1 MRSAVDYALPFYGN
15 NLKKTD
21 LSRLDSLQYRAA
33 KLVTGALHHT
43 SKEKLNCELG
53 WESIK
58 KRIDFLGLCLFQKIH
73 LHETRPLIR
82 SCLTKLDREKRQMTR
97 SKGGYLPFPNYGTKF
112 QNSFFPY
119 ISKLWNNLD
128 TCTKTLPLVDFK
140 LKLKN
145 MLKPNKIKHFDKG
158 SKNGNTL
165 LTRIRLDRS
174 DLNQH
179 KYSIGKS
186 DSPEC
191 VCHAKQES
199 SYHFMIDCF
208 LYDCERQILFDSVEY
223 FIKNFRKLGKRKR
236 FEILTIGINI
246 DNPDYHYTNYNIT
259 LAVQK
264 FIFSTKRFSM

>member
-1 MRSAVDYALPFYGN
+1 
-15 NLKKTD
+15 
-21 LSRLDSLQYRAA
+21 
-33 KLVTGALHHT
+33 
-43 SKEKLNCELG
+43 
-53 WESIK
+53 
-58 KRIDFLGLCLFQKIH
+58 
-73 LHETRPLIR
+73 
-82 SCLTKLDREKRQMTR
+82 MTR

-128 TCTKTLPLVDFK
+128 NCTKTLSLVDFK

-191 VCHAKQES
+191 VCHAK
-199 SYHFMIDCF
+199 
-208 LYDCERQILFDSVEY
+208 
-223 FIKNFRKLGKRKR
+223 K
-236 FEILTIGINI
+236 
-246 DNPDYHYTNYNIT
+246 P
-259 LAVQK
+259 
-264 FIFSTKRFSM
+264 

>member
-1 MRSAVDYALPFYGN
+1 MLKRKTLDILYKLTVRSVIDYALPIYGN

-21 LSRLDSLQYRAA
+21 LSRLESLQYRAA

-82 SCLTKLDREKRQMTR
+82 SCLTKLDREKKQMTR

-128 TCTKTLPLVDFK
+128 TCTKHCHWL
-140 LKLKN
+140 
-145 MLKPNKIKHFDKG
+145 I
-158 SKNGNTL
+158 
-165 LTRIRLDRS
+165 
-174 DLNQH
+174 LN
-179 KYSIGKS
+179 
-186 DSPEC
+186 
-191 VCHAKQES
+191 
-199 SYHFMIDCF
+199 
-208 LYDCERQILFDSVEY
+208 L
-223 FIKNFRKLGKRKR
+223 N
-236 FEILTIGINI
+236 
-246 DNPDYHYTNYNIT
+246 
-259 LAVQK
+259 
-264 FIFSTKRFSM
+264 

>member
-1 MRSAVDYALPFYGN
+1 MSKVSRRLGQLMVLGILANQARWDILYKLTVRSVIDYALPIYGN

-128 TCTKTLPLVDFK
+128 TCTKTLSLVDFK

-158 SKNGNTL
+158 SKKWE
-165 LTRIRLDRS
+165 
-174 DLNQH
+174 H
-179 KYSIGKS
+179 
-186 DSPEC
+186 
-191 VCHAKQES
+191 
-199 SYHFMIDCF
+199 
-208 LYDCERQILFDSVEY
+208 
-223 FIKNFRKLGKRKR
+223 
-236 FEILTIGINI
+236 
-246 DNPDYHYTNYNIT
+246 IT
-259 LAVQK
+259 Y
-264 FIFSTKRFSM
+264 